1 MCHRYGLGVGSC
13 IRQKYPF
20 ASSGERNFKLT
31 SPRLHMSQNA
41 YNTQVSPL
49 VDPTRYASPL
59 LTLSKHGYTKHY
71 FEEGRRICSKIGGG
85 FDAGLGQDI
94 ERPVGVISGSLYILH
109 EQQRMSVQK
118 TFIHDMDMEAGME
131 GVHDLSKV
139 VMNHELGR
147 DDPEPAFFYHS
158 DHLGSAAYITDEYGQ
173 WTQMLNYLPY
183 GEDWVERNRFN
194 PADTTRLGI
203 YRFNGKEKDYESGF
217 HYYGARY
224 YWSELLAGWLSVDPL
239 ADKYP
244 SISPYNY
251 CLWNPVK
258 LVDPDGNEAVDDGW
272 KVDNQNKTIT
282 RVNLYGGDNTQ
293 YVEGDGAPVRNN
305 TSRGALLNE
314 YKGYEVIDD
323 VSGFAQLNP
332 AEERAK
338 SDAVSPE
345 TVAGTIVSGTG
356 LGCNRM
362 SKAIFDLENGTYM
375 GEDGSTKIIQRGK
388 NGGLKGRYKSQIKA
402 AAKYAKFGRVCTA
415 VGVVSSLASA
425 DNTEDQYRNGQISNA
440 KRWTNHAVDAVG
452 CTPIGWLAPIAYRL
466 GENYGPSTWLK
477 K

>member
-1 MCHRYGLGVGSC
+1 MNQRAAGSTY
-13 IRQKYPF
+13 R
-20 ASSGERNFKLT
+20 ERF
-31 SPRLHMSQNA
+31 
-41 YNTQVSPL
+41 
-49 VDPTRYASPL
+49 
-59 LTLSKHGYTKHY
+59 
-71 FEEGRRICSKIGGG
+71 
-85 FDAGLGQDI
+85 
-94 ERPVGVISGSLYILH
+94 
-109 EQQRMSVQK
+109 
-118 TFIHDMDMEAGME
+118 
-131 GVHDLSKV
+131 
-139 VMNHELGR
+139 
-147 DDPEPAFFYHS
+147 
-158 DHLGSAAYITDEYGQ
+158 
-173 WTQMLNYLPY
+173 
-183 GEDWVERNRFN
+183 RF
-194 PADTTRLGI
+194 T
-203 YRFNGKEKDYESGF
+203 GKERDEETGF
-217 HYYGARY
+217 GYFGARY
-224 YWSELLAGWLSVDPL
+224 MDHELMTMWISVDPL

-415 VGVVSSLASA
+415 VGVVSSLASV

-466 GENYGPSTWLK
+466 GENYGPSTWFK